1 MTFRTAFAFLFAFAL
16 VANLF
21 AKDKKAGDELFSGP
35 VPVLK
40 IQIPPEGMETLRQYR
55 QFVRQER
62 PERKDVHATVR
73 EGEAVYTDVAVHL
86 KGSYSFRPIDDKPS
100 LTLNFDK
107 FAPGKSFHGLT

>member
-40 IQIPPEGMETLRQYR
+40 IQIPAEGMETLRQ
-55 QFVRQER
+55 
-62 PERKDVHATVR
+62 
-73 EGEAVYTDVAVHL
+73 
-86 KGSYSFRPIDDKPS
+86 
-100 LTLNFDK
+100 
-107 FAPGKSFHGLT
+107 